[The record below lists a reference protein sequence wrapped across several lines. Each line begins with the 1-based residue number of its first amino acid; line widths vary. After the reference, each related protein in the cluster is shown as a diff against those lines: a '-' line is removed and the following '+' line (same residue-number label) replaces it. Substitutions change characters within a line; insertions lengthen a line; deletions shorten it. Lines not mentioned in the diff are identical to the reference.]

1 MAHDMLQQSGQRQPV
16 FIPILPP
23 PRAADGIA
31 PMETYFI
38 TQMFDI
44 VMVIVWMAG
53 GILVAREFFR
63 DYGGVKY
70 EVGHAGAFTGDANPD
85 IEVHDTEGYR
95 LWQEKRKRRIF
106 RGLAIFTAG
115 LAIQLAVHFLQRMF

>member
-1 MAHDMLQQSGQRQPV
+1 
-16 FIPILPP
+16 
-23 PRAADGIA
+23 
-31 PMETYFI
+31 METYVI
-38 TQMFDI
+38 LQLLDI
-44 VMVIVWMAG
+44 LLVIFWMTG

-95 LWQEKRKRRIF
+95 TWQMKREQRIY
-106 RGLAIFTAG
+106 RGLAIFLAG
-115 LAIQLAVHFLQRMF
+115 IAIQVILHVLM